1 MAIRNQQEKAI
12 INYYPMVHVLYVL
25 DSLKQRFG
33 VTAVAMNYFKNI
45 DRKLVQVDFLCYSDS
60 ETGIVD
66 EIRERGGKVFFMP
79 NLSMKNLFAFRR
91 FLHDFFRQHPE
102 YQIVHSH
109 FNQLDA
115 IIFPIAKKHGV
126 TCCISH
132 SHNTKYS
139 DYKIRAF
146 RNWLMCIPLKSL
158 ADVWGACSEKA
169 GRFLYGKGFDTSK
182 KKFVINNAVDLKKYA
197 YNPIVRAE
205 VRKELG
211 VANEIVLGNV
221 GSLKLQ
227 KNQEFL
233 IRLMAELQKRSKDN
247 QYKLVIV
254 GDGDLKEHLTSLAQ
268 DLGVANKVT
277 FTGSRKDVERLLQ
290 AFDIFLLPSL
300 YEGLPV
306 IGIEAQTAGLPCLF
320 SNEITREVDI
330 CNVKFLSID
339 DNYNEWGDEID
350 KLLIFNRQD
359 VSEKVKEKGFD
370 IKHEASRLAEYYI
383 AKVS

>member
-1 MAIRNQQEKAI
+1 
-12 INYYPMVHVLYVL
+12 MVHVLYVL

-33 VTAVAMNYFKNI
+33 VTAVAMNYFRNI
-45 DRKLVQVDFLCYSDS
+45 DRNLVQVDFLCYSDS

-66 EIRERGGKVFFMP
+66 EIKEKGGKVFFMP
-79 NLSMKNLFAFRR
+79 YLSMKNLFAFRR
-91 FLHDFFRQHPE
+91 FLHDFFCQHSD

-115 IIFPIAKKHGV
+115 IIFPIAKKHGI

-139 DYKIRAF
+139 DFRIRAF
-146 RNWLMCIPLKSL
+146 RNWLMCIPLKSM

-169 GRFLYGKGFDTSK
+169 GRFLYGKDFDNSK
-182 KKFVINNAVDLKKYA
+182 KKLVINNAVDVGKYA
-197 YNPIVRAE
+197 YDPTVRTE

-211 VANEIVLGNV
+211 INHEVVLGNV

-233 IRLMAELQKRSKDN
+233 IHLMAELQKRSEDN

-254 GDGDLKEHLTSLAQ
+254 GDGDLKEYLTSLAQ
-268 DLGVANKVT
+268 ELGVANKVT

-320 SNEITREVDI
+320 SSEITREVDI
-330 CNVKFLSID
+330 CNVKFLSINN
-339 DNYNEWGDEID
+339 NYNEWVNEID
-350 KLLIFNRQD
+350 KLLTFNRQD
-359 VSEKVKEKGFD
+359 VSVKVKESGFD
-370 IKHEASRLAEYYI
+370 INHEAGRLAKFYI